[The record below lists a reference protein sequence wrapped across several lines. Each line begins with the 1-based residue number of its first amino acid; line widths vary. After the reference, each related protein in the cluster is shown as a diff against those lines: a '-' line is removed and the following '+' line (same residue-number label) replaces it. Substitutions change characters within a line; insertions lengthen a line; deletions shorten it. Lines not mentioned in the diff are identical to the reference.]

1 MLREEDVPYDQSM
14 GLSVAERLALLP
26 KEDREEFIARQTPEI
41 LDEMVRGEWWYVSR
55 PEQVP
60 PTDGNWLLALALA
73 GRGWGKSRASG
84 EWLISQVVRHPYDRS
99 GAPTEWLLIAET
111 LADARTI
118 CIEGPA
124 GILRI
129 LNRRRIEHRYKQS
142 PRPMVL
148 FPDGQKIYAEGADD
162 ADVGRGYNASGAV
175 LDEVCVA
182 EGEPVITDRGHVPV
196 ERVRVGD
203 RVLTRDGWRWVVSAG
218 LTATDATVLEIRTST
233 GTVRVTADHRVWTTR
248 GWRRAGDLRS
258 GDTVTECQPSWNQPT
273 PKSLRT
279 APGTGRPGTTT
290 RPGAITTTEKVNYFI
305 GACGKQLMAPF
316 RMVTRSITS
325 ITRDMTT
332 GWRIWNFSPSPNIA
346 GSLLFSAR
354 ILRGQRGVVRDFRQ
368 DFVPTGCNENL
379 NLWSATS
386 AGRRSSA
393 SECEPSG
400 VLEPVGGKRTY
411 GSPVR
416 VRSVSVLPGR
426 RKVYDLTVAGGNPEF
441 FAGAG
446 RILVHNCKWI
456 RPYESWWE
464 GILPS
469 LRADLID
476 DHPRAFVATTPKPIP
491 IIMEWVA
498 SDDGSVH
505 LMGGSTFDNKTNL
518 SEFVLASLE
527 KKYRG
532 TAIGQQELYGK
543 VLELATGGLFKRMD
557 IVTHRVEKVPED
569 ATIAYTVVGMD
580 PNLTGEEAETGIVVV
595 CRTTDGE
602 LYVLA
607 DRTIQG
613 SGRQAA
619 LAAWRA
625 VAEFNADLLVYEEN
639 LGKRF
644 LEEVLRS
651 AYSEYC
657 DLDMFPQNTSPPMK
671 GVHAKH
677 GKKTRAEPVAMRSEQ
692 GRLHFVG
699 HWPELEDQ
707 CVLYDPL
714 STRDS
719 PDRMDAMVHAGIF
732 LMSNE
737 KKRMRIGKT
746 SDLSLPRTF
755 YELNQ
760 YGPEPTFL

>member
-1 MLREEDVPYDQSM
+1 M
-14 GLSVAERLALLP
+14 SVAERLALLP
-26 KEDREEFIARQTPEI
+26 SEERSAFIARQTPEV

-60 PTDGNWLLALALA
+60 PENGQWLLALALA

-84 EWLISQVVRHPYDRS
+84 EWLISQVIKHPYDRS

-162 ADVGRGYNASGAV
+162 ADVGRGYNASGEV
-175 LDEVCVA
+175 LDEV
-182 EGEPVITDRGHVPV
+182 
-196 ERVRVGD
+196 
-203 RVLTRDGWRWVVSAG
+203 
-218 LTATDATVLEIRTST
+218 
-233 GTVRVTADHRVWTTR
+233 
-248 GWRRAGDLRS
+248 
-258 GDTVTECQPSWNQPT
+258 
-273 PKSLRT
+273 
-279 APGTGRPGTTT
+279 
-290 RPGAITTTEKVNYFI
+290 
-305 GACGKQLMAPF
+305 
-316 RMVTRSITS
+316 
-325 ITRDMTT
+325 
-332 GWRIWNFSPSPNIA
+332 
-346 GSLLFSAR
+346 
-354 ILRGQRGVVRDFRQ
+354 
-368 DFVPTGCNENL
+368 
-379 NLWSATS
+379 
-386 AGRRSSA
+386 
-393 SECEPSG
+393 
-400 VLEPVGGKRTY
+400 
-411 GSPVR
+411 
-416 VRSVSVLPGR
+416 
-426 RKVYDLTVAGGNPEF
+426 
-441 FAGAG
+441 
-446 RILVHNCKWI
+446 CKWI

-469 LRADLID
+469 LRADLIN

-491 IIMEWVA
+491 IIQEWVA

-505 LMGGSTFDNKTNL
+505 LMGGSTFDNASNL
-518 SEFVLASLE
+518 SSYVLASLE

-532 TAIGQQELYGK
+532 TAVGQQELYGK

-557 IVTHRVEKVPED
+557 IVNHRVEAIPED

-580 PNLTGEEAETGIVVV
+580 PNLTGEEAQTGIVAA

-602 LYVLA
+602 TYVLA

-619 LAAWRA
+619 LAAWRT
-625 VAEFNADLLVYEEN
+625 VAEFKADLLVYEEN

-644 LEEVLRS
+644 LEEVLRD
-651 AYSEYC
+651 AYREYC
-657 DLDMFPQNTSPPMK
+657 ELGMFPENTSAPMK

-692 GRLHFVG
+692 GHLHFVG
-699 HWPELEDQ
+699 QMPELEDQ

-719 PDRMDAMVHAGIF
+719 PDRMDAMVHAVIY
-732 LMSNE
+732 LMTNE
-737 KKRMRIGKT
+737 KRRMRIGKS
-746 SDLSLPRTF
+746 SDLTLPRTF

>member
-1 MLREEDVPYDQSM
+1 M

-26 KEDREEFIARQTPEI
+26 KDEREAFVLAQTPEV
-41 LDEMVRGEWWYVSR
+41 LDEMARGEWWYVSR

-60 PTDGNWLLALALA
+60 PKDGNWLLALALA

-84 EWLISQVVRHPYDRS
+84 EWLISQVIRHPYDRS

-196 ERVRVGD
+196 EQVRVGD
-203 RVLTRDGWRWVVSAG
+203 RVLTRNGWRWVVSAG
-218 LTATDATVLEIRTST
+218 LTATDAKVLEIRTDT
-233 GTVRVTADHRVWTTR
+233 GTVRVTAEHRVWTTR
-248 GWRRAGDLRS
+248 GWKRAEDLLS
-258 GDTVTECQPSWNQPT
+258 
-273 PKSLRT
+273 
-279 APGTGRPGTTT
+279 
-290 RPGAITTTEKVNYFI
+290 
-305 GACGKQLMAPF
+305 
-316 RMVTRSITS
+316 
-325 ITRDMTT
+325 
-332 GWRIWNFSPSPNIA
+332 
-346 GSLLFSAR
+346 SAR
-354 ILRGQRGVVRDFRQ
+354 IPRGPRDEARDFRQ

-386 AGRRSSA
+386 AGRRSSVL
-393 SECEPSG
+393 ECEPNG
-400 VLEPVGGKRTY
+400 ALEHVAGKRTY
-411 GSPVR
+411 GSPVK

-426 RKVYDLTVAGGNPEF
+426 RKVYDLTVTGGDPEF
-441 FAGAG
+441 FAGTG

-518 SEFVLASLE
+518 SEFVLRSLE

-557 IVTHRVEKVPED
+557 IVTHRVEEIPED

-602 LYVLA
+602 FYVLA

-625 VAEFNADLLVYEEN
+625 VAEFKADLLVYEEN

-657 DLDMFPQNTSPPMK
+657 ELGMFPEHTSAPMK

-677 GKKTRAEPVAMRSEQ
+677 GKKTRAEPVAMRAEQ

-699 HWPELEDQ
+699 EMPELEDQ

-719 PDRMDAMVHAGIF
+719 PDRMDAMVHAAIY
-732 LMSNE
+732 LMVNE

-746 SDLSLPRTF
+746 SDLTIPRNF